1 MELKKTPI
9 VKVTGLRK
17 VYKGSDMPAVDSLN
31 FTVNGGD
38 IFGLLG
44 PNGAGKSTTIMALC
58 GLLKINAGTIEV
70 CGLDMREKG
79 NEIRKQIGVAP
90 QEIAL
95 FPMLT
100 MKENLEYFGRM
111 YGLESG
117 VINGRINDYA
127 KDFGLSDKLSVRV
140 GHFSG
145 GMKRRLNLIAA
156 LLHSPRLLI
165 LDEPTTGVD
174 VQSRKIILDYLLELK
189 SQGVTVIY
197 SSHLLEEAEKICSRF
212 AILDEGK
219 MVAEGSIA
227 EMQALKGANWN
238 LEQYFL
244 GLTGKEAAC

>member
-1 MELKKTPI
+1 MKDSAI
-9 VKVTGLRK
+9 IKVSGLRK
-17 VYKGSDMPAVDSLN
+17 VYKGSEKPAVADLS
-31 FTVNGGD
+31 FTVGEGD

-58 GLLKINAGTIEV
+58 GLLKIDSGDIEV
-70 CGLDMREKG
+70 FGLDMRG
-79 NEIRKQIGVAP
+79 NGGEIRRQIGVAP
-90 QEIAL
+90 QDIAL
-95 FPMLT
+95 FPALT
-100 MKENLEYFGRM
+100 LKENLEYFGRM
-111 YGLESG
+111 YGLERET
-117 VINGRINDYA
+117 IRDRIDHYSEV
-127 KDFGLSDKLSVRV
+127 FGLADKVRMRV

-174 VQSRKIILDYLLELK
+174 VQSRRIILDCLLELK
-189 SQGVTVIY
+189 SQGVTIIY

-219 MVAEGSIA
+219 MVAEGAVA
-227 EMQALKGANWN
+227 EMRALKGAGWN

-244 GLTGKEAAC
+244 GLTGKEAVA